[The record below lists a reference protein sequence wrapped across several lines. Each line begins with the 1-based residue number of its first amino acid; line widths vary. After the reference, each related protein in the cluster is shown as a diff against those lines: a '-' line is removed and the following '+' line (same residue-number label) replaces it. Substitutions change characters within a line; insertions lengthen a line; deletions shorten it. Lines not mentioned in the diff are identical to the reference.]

1 MQRGLQWYAW
11 QAGLFLNTL
20 MPAEEQPGYSALTN
34 LHSLGRKEHTCL
46 NGFSETYREL
56 AAKKNGILLLILPLR
71 QTFKA
76 ADTRSNNSFHQLK
89 QIGWATSSVTR
100 QWDQVTCKWVSN
112 KKRTVSVSSPI
123 CSTTF
128 PSEKNDGKQVWHKL
142 CVPSHC

>member
-1 MQRGLQWYAW
+1 
-11 QAGLFLNTL
+11 
-20 MPAEEQPGYSALTN
+20 MPAKEQPGYFAFTN
-34 LHSLGRKEHTCL
+34 LHSLGQKEHTCL

-56 AAKKNGILLLILPLR
+56 AAKKTGILLLILPLR

-112 KKRTVSVSSPI
+112 KNAQSVCLPPLVLLLFLLKKMMGSKCDINSV
-123 CSTTF
+123 F
-128 PSEKNDGKQVWHKL
+128 L
-142 CVPSHC
+142 CIVKGVFRGANKTEQASVT